1 MTTGELG
8 AYEDRLLRRIPWEIA
23 GLAAVLALAAVPLF
37 DAPTGLFFFGGGLL
51 SALGFAWLRQSLTR
65 FLAKGARG
73 ARRSGVALYVLRL
86 VLICAI
92 FWLIILLY
100 PEKLLAFGAG
110 FSTVVPVSLAE
121 AVHGLLQLR
130 QWKA

>member
-1 MTTGELG
+1 MTNGPPG
-8 AYEDRLLRRIPWEIA
+8 AYEDRLLRRMPLEIA

-37 DAPTGLFFFGGGLL
+37 GLATGLFFLAGGLL
-51 SALGFAWLRQSLTR
+51 SAFGFAWLRQSLGR
-65 FLAKGARG
+65 FLDKGARG

-86 VLICAI
+86 VLICAV
-92 FWLIILLY
+92 FFLIILVY

-110 FSTVVPVSLAE
+110 FSTVVPVALAE
-121 AVHGLLQLR
+121 AVRGLIQLR